1 MVRKMLFNASELFNI
16 VATSNEK
23 KKLLFAKPLFVVD
36 INDNEVDKKGEAE
49 RRERPT

>member
-1 MVRKMLFNASELFNI
+1 M
-16 VATSNEK
+16 K